1 MRCLLAYFLDKSQ
14 GLLVVLCA
22 MVSVTLTEE
31 LPYIKCPLHTV
42 LKLTPKAYC
51 EKLCVR
57 VRARVCVYMCVY
69 MCACVL
75 VGVCTCIWVCALL

>member
-14 GLLVVLCA
+14 GLLDVNLCA
-22 MVSVTLTEE
+22 IIVKFNVLTTGE

-51 EKLCVR
+51 EE
-57 VRARVCVYMCVY
+57 
-69 MCACVL
+69 
-75 VGVCTCIWVCALL
+75 LLHVSNP